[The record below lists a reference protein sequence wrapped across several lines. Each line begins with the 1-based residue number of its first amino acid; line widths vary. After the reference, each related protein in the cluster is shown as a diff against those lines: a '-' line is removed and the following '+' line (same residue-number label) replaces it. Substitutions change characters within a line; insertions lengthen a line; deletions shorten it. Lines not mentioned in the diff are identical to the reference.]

1 MGVHTQNGKD
11 FHGTK
16 ISPLLPSFVTVR
28 KKMGMFYVFQ
38 IVVDETDGQ
47 LMRCHRADH
56 RPITVLVG
64 LPGRTLS
71 FNPKWLTVAHQSH
84 TLMLHRVETLRS
96 ALCECIRV
104 TLGGHERHLLNLIDL
119 PNLRTP
125 SPRPPHRNYHHH
137 DVLSLIFDGIATTR
151 FGRFAWSKA
160 AQQCHL
166 ASARERRG
174 MGPYLDTRIYYI
186 TRGRS

>member
-16 ISPLLPSFVTVR
+16 ISPRLPSFVTVR

-96 ALCECIRV
+96 ALCECIRI
-104 TLGGHERHLLNLIDL
+104 TPGGHERHLLNLIDL
-119 PNLRTP
+119 PQQACKPPRTIT
-125 SPRPPHRNYHHH
+125 SIPPPK
-137 DVLSLIFDGIATTR
+137 LS
-151 FGRFAWSKA
+151 S
-160 AQQCHL
+160 
-166 ASARERRG
+166 S
-174 MGPYLDTRIYYI
+174 
-186 TRGRS
+186 